1 MLRLL
6 ALWPVNHYNLLQ
18 KVDGEFFIIANVK
31 QELDGN
37 AENEYK

>member
-6 ALWPVNHYNLLQ
+6 ALWSINQYDLLQ
-18 KVDGEFFIIANVK
+18 IVDGEFFIIADVK
-31 QELDGN
+31 QELQGN

>member
-6 ALWPVNHYNLLQ
+6 ALWSVNHYNLLQ
-18 KVDGEFFIIANVK
+18 IVDGEFFIIANVK
-31 QELDGN
+31 QDLDGN

>member
-6 ALWPVNHYNLLQ
+6 ALWSVNHYNLLQ
-18 KVDGEFFIIANVK
+18 IVDGEFFIIANVK

>member
-6 ALWPVNHYNLLQ
+6 AICSINSNYPA
-18 KVDGEFFIIANVK
+18 KIVDGEFYNNADVK

-37 AENEYK
+37 TENEY